1 MHITVDAS
9 KLSHPDAVARYAGK
23 PKPYLAGMRF
33 ALEALGIALPDQL
46 QRKSPGSKRSA
57 QPSRMTALRDRK
69 KALA

>member
-1 MHITVDAS
+1 MHVTVDAS
-9 KLSHPDAVARYAGK
+9 ILSHPDAVARYVGK

-33 ALEALGIALPDQL
+33 ALEALGVALPGPL
-46 QRKSPGSKRSA
+46 QRKAPGRKRSA